1 MKVSIIS
8 NQKPQSLEATAT
20 LKKLLSQTEIQIDEI
35 HPDIVISVGGDGTLL
50 SAFHRYA
57 HRLNQIRFVGIHTG
71 HLGFYTD
78 WRDFELEELVD
89 SLVHDEGR
97 SVSYPLLDVTITY
110 QEAQQTQHFLALNE
124 CTVKRLS
131 QTMVAD
137 IYIKDELFER
147 FRGDGLSVATPTGS
161 TGYNKS
167 IGGAVLHPRVN
178 ALQLTQIASLNNRV
192 YRSLGSPLVIANDE
206 WIRIVLEEV
215 DDYLVSVDQLNMT
228 QAQITSLEY
237 RIAEERIHFASYR
250 HTHFWRRVKDAFIEE
265 SPTRSGRDQH
275 AF

>member
-1 MKVSIIS
+1 MRVSIIS
-8 NQKPQSLEATAT
+8 NHSEKSQAVTAD
-20 LKKLLSQTEIQIDEI
+20 LKAYLANTDLVLDEKQ
-35 HPDIVISVGGDGTLL
+35 PNIVISIGGDGTLL

-57 HRLNQIRFVGIHTG
+57 HLLDNIRFVGIHTG

-78 WRDFELEELVD
+78 WRDYELEELVA
-89 SLVHDEGR
+89 SLVHDEGK
-97 SVSYPLLDVTITY
+97 SVSYPLLDVRINTAGRE
-110 QEAQQTQHFLALNE
+110 EAQHFLALNE
-124 CTVKRLS
+124 CTIKRLT

-137 IYIKDELFER
+137 VFIKEELFER

-178 ALQLTQIASLNNRV
+178 ALQMTQIASLNNRV
-192 YRSLGSPLVIANDE
+192 FRSLGSPLIIANDE
-206 WIRIVLEEV
+206 WIKVELQPA
-215 DDYLVSVDQLNMT
+215 DDYLLSIDQLNLP
-228 QAQITSLEY
+228 QSSVTSIQY

-265 SPTRSGRDQH
+265 SSDRNE
-275 AF
+275 

>member
-8 NQKPQSLEATAT
+8 NHSQKSQTAT
-20 LKKLLSQTEIQIDEI
+20 VALKKRLAETAIELDEK
-35 HPDIVISVGGDGTLL
+35 HPDIVISIGGDGTLL

-57 HRLNQIRFVGIHTG
+57 HLLNQIRFVGIHTG

-78 WRDFELEELVD
+78 WRDYELDELVN
-89 SLVHDEGR
+89 SLINDEGK
-97 SVSYPLLDVTITY
+97 SVSYPLLDVTINFNGGGE
-110 QEAQQTQHFLALNE
+110 QQHFLALNE
-124 CTVKRLS
+124 CTIKRLS

-137 IYIKDELFER
+137 VFIREELFER

-178 ALQLTQIASLNNRV
+178 ALQMTQIASLNNRV
-192 YRSLGSPLVIANDE
+192 YRSLGSPIVIANDE
-206 WIRIVLEEV
+206 WIRIDLQEAE
-215 DDYLVSVDQLNMT
+215 DYLLSVDQLNLP
-228 QAQITSLEY
+228 QASVASIQY
-237 RIAEERIHFASYR
+237 RIADERIHFASYR

-265 SPTRSGRDQH
+265 S
-275 AF
+275 

>member
-8 NQKPQSLEATAT
+8 NHSDKSQVVTANLKAYLANTMLE
-20 LKKLLSQTEIQIDEI
+20 IDEKQ
-35 HPDIVISVGGDGTLL
+35 PDIVISIGGDGTLL

-57 HRLNQIRFVGIHTG
+57 HLLDEIRFVGIHTG

-78 WRDFELEELVD
+78 WRDFELEELVA
-89 SLVHDEGR
+89 SLVHDEGK
-97 SVSYPLLDVTITY
+97 SVSYPLLDVKISLAGR
-110 QEAQQTQHFLALNE
+110 EEPQHFLALNE
-124 CTVKRLS
+124 CTIKRLT

-137 IYIKDELFER
+137 VFIKEELFER

-167 IGGAVLHPRVN
+167 IGGAVLHPRIN
-178 ALQLTQIASLNNRV
+178 ALQMTQIASLNNRIF
-192 YRSLGSPLVIANDE
+192 RSLGSPLIIANDE
-206 WIRIVLEEV
+206 WIRVDLQLA
-215 DDYLVSVDQLNMT
+215 DDYLLSIDQLNLP
-228 QAQITSLEY
+228 QSSVTSIQY

-265 SPTRSGRDQH
+265 SPDRNEQS
-275 AF
+275 